1 MLCLFYLQKR
11 RENIG
16 KDVGAYLKYAEK
28 RKETDIFMT
37 ALYETWT
44 FQQEV
49 PGLIQDLLNRLQKQK
64 TSTKASDCSQY
75 NTCRAKSATL
85 HAPTLR
91 AILWLAELYEGLET
105 EGAVG
110 RQFGENNE
118 TNYYCMEYKNK
129 DVSYALIYNWKNGR
143 FKGCVQKG
151 DTVLRLSSIQKDK
164 HVMELYIA
172 LLAFASTC
180 YGTELYNAEF
190 SQHFDSILKML
201 SLDLEMDEETLLTN
215 AYICCDNLYRRVESG
230 LSLKNGGI
238 PIAEPQFTK
247 CEFVESFRLKSGLY
261 SPNHVEAGTFLI
273 LTRKKEFKESTIGE
287 LKAFYHQGKEI
298 DEKYQNLIPNLP
310 DSYKVN
316 PDTQEILSM
325 IVNTPSRLFMMEGDS
340 GSGKTTDTKII
351 AQLLGYPRFVF
362 TCGPGTEEISLM
374 VSLVPNVDST
384 AKITESELP
393 TYEDFK
399 IDPASALAALTGNY
413 QGEIDEAKAFQELLN
428 AAIQQ
433 GYQQAK
439 QEKDF
444 VKTESTIIQAC
455 RMPAVIEIQEVAMIE
470 KPGTLTRLNA
480 LFDDD
485 AKTDLLNGEI
495 IERHPDTVV
504 IMTTNMD
511 YIGCQMF
518 NESVLSRMQLVQ
530 HRKELSVEE
539 MTERAVMKTGCK
551 EKDLI
556 YRMATAI
563 RKIKQYLRDKQIR
576 GGVCGYRELENWVW
590 NYMTSQD
597 VLESATSAVI
607 SKVSPFSEE
616 RDIILRTFIKP
627 IFEDAA

>member
-164 HVMELYIA
+164 DVMELYIA

-215 AYICCDNLYRRVESG
+215 AYICCDNLYRRVES
-230 LSLKNGGI
+230 
-238 PIAEPQFTK
+238 
-247 CEFVESFRLKSGLY
+247 FRLKSGLY

-287 LKAFYHQGKEI
+287 LKAFYHQGREI

-597 VLESATSAVI
+597 VLESAISAVI
-607 SKVSPFSEE
+607 SKVSPFPEE
-616 RDIILRTFIKP
+616 REIILRTFIKP

>member
-1 MLCLFYLQKR
+1 
-11 RENIG
+11 
-16 KDVGAYLKYAEK
+16 
-28 RKETDIFMT
+28 MT

-44 FQQEV
+44 FQQEIPDLV
-49 PGLIQDLLNRLQKQK
+49 QELLNRLQKQK

-91 AILWLAELYEGLET
+91 AIFWLSELYEGLET

-151 DTVLRLSSIQKDK
+151 DTVLKLPSIQKEK
-164 HVMELYIA
+164 HVAELYIA

-180 YGTELYNAEF
+180 YGTELYNDEF

-201 SLDLEMDEETLLTN
+201 SLDLEMDEEVFLTN
-215 AYICCDNLYRRVESG
+215 AYICCDNLYRRVEAG

-261 SPNHVEAGTFLI
+261 SPNHVGAGTFLI
-273 LTRKKEFKESTIGE
+273 LTKKKELKESTIGE
-287 LKAFYHQGKEI
+287 LKTFYHQGKEI

-316 PDTQEILSM
+316 TDTQEILSM

-362 TCGPGTEEISLM
+362 TCGPGTEEINLM
-374 VSLVPNVDST
+374 VSLLPNVDTT
-384 AKITESELP
+384 AKIPESELP

-399 IDPASALAALTGNY
+399 IDPASALAALTENY
-413 QGEIDEAKAFQELLN
+413 QGEIDEEKAFQELLN
-428 AAIQQ
+428 AAIRQ

-530 HRKELSVEE
+530 HRKELDVEE

-597 VLESATSAVI
+597 VLASATNAVV
-607 SKVSPFSEE
+607 SKVSPFPEE
-616 RDIILRTFIKP
+616 REIILRTFIKP

>member
-1 MLCLFYLQKR
+1 
-11 RENIG
+11 
-16 KDVGAYLKYAEK
+16 
-28 RKETDIFMT
+28 MT

-143 FKGCVQKG
+143 FKGCVQTG
-151 DTVLRLSSIQKDK
+151 DAVLKISSIQKDK
-164 HVMELYIA
+164 HVVELYIA

-261 SPNHVEAGTFLI
+261 SPNHVEVGTFLI

-444 VKTESTIIQAC
+444 VKIESTIIQAC

-551 EKDLI
+551 ETKLYKRHNDLI
-556 YRMATAI
+556 KYIEDNQLSVTAGELADKYPNI
-563 RKIKQYLRDKQIR
+563 NSVLSGLREKYEYSDETFTILAPRCIEDILKEGQALHHCIDKKTEWLPR
-576 GGVCGYRELENWVW
+576 
-590 NYMTSQD
+590 S
-597 VLESATSAVI
+597 
-607 SKVSPFSEE
+607 F
-616 RDIILRTFIKP
+616 
-627 IFEDAA
+627 

>member
-1 MLCLFYLQKR
+1 
-11 RENIG
+11 
-16 KDVGAYLKYAEK
+16 
-28 RKETDIFMT
+28 
-37 ALYETWT
+37 
-44 FQQEV
+44 
-49 PGLIQDLLNRLQKQK
+49 
-64 TSTKASDCSQY
+64 
-75 NTCRAKSATL
+75 
-85 HAPTLR
+85 
-91 AILWLAELYEGLET
+91 
-105 EGAVG
+105 
-110 RQFGENNE
+110 
-118 TNYYCMEYKNK
+118 
-129 DVSYALIYNWKNGR
+129 
-143 FKGCVQKG
+143 
-151 DTVLRLSSIQKDK
+151 
-164 HVMELYIA
+164 
-172 LLAFASTC
+172 
-180 YGTELYNAEF
+180 
-190 SQHFDSILKML
+190 
-201 SLDLEMDEETLLTN
+201 
-215 AYICCDNLYRRVESG
+215 
-230 LSLKNGGI
+230 
-238 PIAEPQFTK
+238 
-247 CEFVESFRLKSGLY
+247 
-261 SPNHVEAGTFLI
+261 
-273 LTRKKEFKESTIGE
+273 
-287 LKAFYHQGKEI
+287 
-298 DEKYQNLIPNLP
+298 
-310 DSYKVN
+310 
-316 PDTQEILSM
+316 M

-444 VKTESTIIQAC
+444 VKIESTIIQAC

-607 SKVSPFSEE
+607 SKVSPFPEE
-616 RDIILRTFIKP
+616 REIILRTFIKP

>member
-11 RENIG
+11 RKNIG

-143 FKGCVQKG
+143 FKGCVQTG
-151 DTVLRLSSIQKDK
+151 DAVLKISSIQKDK
-164 HVMELYIA
+164 HVVELYIA

-261 SPNHVEAGTFLI
+261 SPNHVEVGTFLI

-444 VKTESTIIQAC
+444 VKIESTIIQAC

-495 IERHPDTVV
+495 IERHPVV

-607 SKVSPFSEE
+607 SKVSPFPEE
-616 RDIILRTFIKP
+616 REIILRTFIKP

>member
-1 MLCLFYLQKR
+1 
-11 RENIG
+11 
-16 KDVGAYLKYAEK
+16 
-28 RKETDIFMT
+28 MT

-143 FKGCVQKG
+143 FKGCVQTG
-151 DTVLRLSSIQKDK
+151 DAVLKISSIQKDK
-164 HVMELYIA
+164 HIVELYIA

-261 SPNHVEAGTFLI
+261 SPNHVEVGTFLI

-444 VKTESTIIQAC
+444 VKIESTIIQAC

-530 HRKELSVEE
+530 RRKELSVEE

-556 YRMATAI
+556 YRMAIAI

-607 SKVSPFSEE
+607 SKVSPFPEE
-616 RDIILRTFIKP
+616 REIILRTFIKP

>member
-1 MLCLFYLQKR
+1 
-11 RENIG
+11 
-16 KDVGAYLKYAEK
+16 
-28 RKETDIFMT
+28 MT

-143 FKGCVQKG
+143 FKGCVQTG
-151 DTVLRLSSIQKDK
+151 DAVLKISSIQKDK
-164 HVMELYIA
+164 HVVELYIA

-261 SPNHVEAGTFLI
+261 SPNHVEVGTFLI

-316 PDTQEILSM
+316 PDTQEILSL
-325 IVNTPSRLFMMEGDS
+325 IVNTPSRLFMMQGDS

-444 VKTESTIIQAC
+444 VKIESTIIQAC

-607 SKVSPFSEE
+607 SKVSPFQEE
-616 RDIILRTFIKP
+616 REIILRTFIKP

>member
-151 DTVLRLSSIQKDK
+151 DTVLKISSIQKDK
-164 HVMELYIA
+164 HVVELYIA

-384 AKITESELP
+384 AKITES
-393 TYEDFK
+393 
-399 IDPASALAALTGNY
+399 
-413 QGEIDEAKAFQELLN
+413 
-428 AAIQQ
+428 
-433 GYQQAK
+433 
-439 QEKDF
+439 
-444 VKTESTIIQAC
+444 
-455 RMPAVIEIQEVAMIE
+455 
-470 KPGTLTRLNA
+470 
-480 LFDDD
+480 
-485 AKTDLLNGEI
+485 
-495 IERHPDTVV
+495 
-504 IMTTNMD
+504 
-511 YIGCQMF
+511 
-518 NESVLSRMQLVQ
+518 
-530 HRKELSVEE
+530 
-539 MTERAVMKTGCK
+539 
-551 EKDLI
+551 
-556 YRMATAI
+556 
-563 RKIKQYLRDKQIR
+563 
-576 GGVCGYRELENWVW
+576 
-590 NYMTSQD
+590 
-597 VLESATSAVI
+597 
-607 SKVSPFSEE
+607 
-616 RDIILRTFIKP
+616 
-627 IFEDAA
+627 

>member
-1 MLCLFYLQKR
+1 
-11 RENIG
+11 
-16 KDVGAYLKYAEK
+16 
-28 RKETDIFMT
+28 MT

-151 DTVLRLSSIQKDK
+151 DTVLKISSIQKDK
-164 HVMELYIA
+164 HVVELYIA

-413 QGEIDEAKAFQELLN
+413 RGEIDEAKAFQELLN

-576 GGVCGYRELENWVW
+576 GGVCGYRELENWVLS
-590 NYMTSQD
+590 YMVSNDLRRSAWTALLSKASMDREEQETMERVFLLPHCD
-597 VLESATSAVI
+597 V
-607 SKVSPFSEE
+607 
-616 RDIILRTFIKP
+616 D
-627 IFEDAA
+627 

>member
-1 MLCLFYLQKR
+1 M
-11 RENIG
+11 
-16 KDVGAYLKYAEK
+16 LKY
-28 RKETDIFMT
+28 
-37 ALYETWT
+37 
-44 FQQEV
+44 
-49 PGLIQDLLNRLQKQK
+49 LLNRLQKQK

-143 FKGCVQKG
+143 FKGCVQTG
-151 DTVLRLSSIQKDK
+151 DAVLKISSIQKDK
-164 HVMELYIA
+164 HVVELYIA

-261 SPNHVEAGTFLI
+261 SPNHVEVGTFLI

-444 VKTESTIIQAC
+444 VKIESTIIQAC

-607 SKVSPFSEE
+607 SKVSPFPEE
-616 RDIILRTFIKP
+616 REIILRTFIKP

>member
-1 MLCLFYLQKR
+1 
-11 RENIG
+11 
-16 KDVGAYLKYAEK
+16 
-28 RKETDIFMT
+28 MT

-143 FKGCVQKG
+143 FKGCVQTG
-151 DTVLRLSSIQKDK
+151 DAVLKISSIQKDK
-164 HVMELYIA
+164 HVVELYIA

-261 SPNHVEAGTFLI
+261 SPNHVEVGTFLI

-444 VKTESTIIQAC
+444 VKIESTIIQAC

-485 AKTDLLNGEI
+485 DKKDLLNGEI

-607 SKVSPFSEE
+607 SKVSPFPEE
-616 RDIILRTFIKP
+616 REIILRTFIKP

>member
-1 MLCLFYLQKR
+1 
-11 RENIG
+11 
-16 KDVGAYLKYAEK
+16 
-28 RKETDIFMT
+28 MT

-143 FKGCVQKG
+143 FKGCVQTG
-151 DTVLRLSSIQKDK
+151 DAVLKISSIQKDK
-164 HVMELYIA
+164 HVVELYIA

-261 SPNHVEAGTFLI
+261 SPNHVEVGTFLI

-444 VKTESTIIQAC
+444 VKIESTIIQAC

-576 GGVCGYRELENWVW
+576 GGVCGYRELENWVLS
-590 NYMTSQD
+590 YMVSNDLRRSAWTALLSKASMDREEQGTMERVFLLPHCD
-597 VLESATSAVI
+597 V
-607 SKVSPFSEE
+607 
-616 RDIILRTFIKP
+616 D
-627 IFEDAA
+627 